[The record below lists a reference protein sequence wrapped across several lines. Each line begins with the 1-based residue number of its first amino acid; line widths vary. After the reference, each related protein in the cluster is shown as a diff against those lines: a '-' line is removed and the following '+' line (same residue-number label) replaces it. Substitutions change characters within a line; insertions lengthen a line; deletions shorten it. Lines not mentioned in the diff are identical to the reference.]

1 MKLLGNSTKKINKD
15 ENGEYISHFE
25 INEVILICF
34 YIQWLSTRFQ
44 NLLYICS

>member
-25 INEVILICF
+25 INEVVLICF
-34 YIQWLSTRFQ
+34 YIQ
-44 NLLYICS
+44 